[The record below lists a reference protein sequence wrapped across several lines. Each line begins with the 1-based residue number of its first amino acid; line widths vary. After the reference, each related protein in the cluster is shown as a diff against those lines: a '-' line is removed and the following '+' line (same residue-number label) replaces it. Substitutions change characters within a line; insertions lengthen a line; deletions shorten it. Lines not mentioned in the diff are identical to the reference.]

1 MPFGADLSSLSKIAI
16 QAPSEERSSRAGR
29 RIRRVPSR
37 RPGAR
42 IGGAVWSWEECWFD
56 RCWMGPIDCGLSWL
70 PEGAAVSASS
80 SLRRSRTSGSSSRV
94 GWGLGSWV
102 ELVSAGSVSTGSV
115 DSGIGVGLG

>member
-1 MPFGADLSSLSKIAI
+1 MPLGADWSSLSKMAI
-16 QAPSEERSSRAGR
+16 QAPSEARSRRAGR

-42 IGGAVWSWEECWFD
+42 IGGAVWSWEEGWLA
-56 RCWMGPIDCGLSWL
+56 RCWIEMVDWGDWGDWGLSWF

-94 GWGLGSWV
+94 GGGF
-102 ELVSAGSVSTGSV
+102 VSAVSV
-115 DSGIGVGLG
+115 DLGIGVGLG